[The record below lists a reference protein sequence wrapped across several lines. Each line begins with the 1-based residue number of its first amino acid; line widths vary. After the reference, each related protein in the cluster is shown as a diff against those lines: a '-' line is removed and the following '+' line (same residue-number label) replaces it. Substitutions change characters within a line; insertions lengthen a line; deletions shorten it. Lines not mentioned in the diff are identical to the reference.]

1 MIHKSKMKQIF
12 ICKNMDQSSFES
24 EVKLEYEMIVN
35 EALMNVDSFIDEKL

>member
-1 MIHKSKMKQIF
+1 
-12 ICKNMDQSSFES
+12 MDQSSFES